1 MESKTV
7 LTTSSE
13 KGKQG
18 NDGMAKGE
26 EEEEA
31 GWRRGGKE
39 GGGAGVGEVGVV
51 GVQEKHKAWVNTAR
65 SASGTN

>member
-13 KGKQG
+13 KGKRG

-39 GGGAGVGEVGVV
+39 GGLGRGGGGWGSGGARKAQSLG
-51 GVQEKHKAWVNTAR
+51 KH
-65 SASGTN
+65 S

>member
-13 KGKQG
+13 KGKRG

-39 GGGAGVGEVGVV
+39 GGGGRGGGGWGSGGARKAQSLG
-51 GVQEKHKAWVNTAR
+51 KH
-65 SASGTN
+65 S

>member
-13 KGKQG
+13 KGKRG

-39 GGGAGVGEVGVV
+39 GRRGGGRGWGGGGSGGARKAQSLG
-51 GVQEKHKAWVNTAR
+51 KH
-65 SASGTN
+65 S

>member
-1 MESKTV
+1 MLRARADSRGESKTV

-13 KGKQG
+13 KGKRG

-31 GWRRGGKE
+31 GGNG
-39 GGGAGVGEVGVV
+39 GEVGVV